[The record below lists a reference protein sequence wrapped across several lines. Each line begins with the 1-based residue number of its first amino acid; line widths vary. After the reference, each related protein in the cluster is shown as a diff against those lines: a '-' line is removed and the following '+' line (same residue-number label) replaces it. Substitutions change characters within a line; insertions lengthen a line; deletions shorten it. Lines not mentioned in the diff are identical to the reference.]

1 MPLRWA
7 VRLNNVDSTV
17 IEITLDDNDEEQGL
31 GLKTNNGKTTTRRSM
46 VPLSGL
52 PGHTGLYDATHR
64 QPARV
69 GKKPVADDIGVAD
82 FY

>member
-1 MPLRWA
+1 LG
-7 VRLNNVDSTV
+7 
-17 IEITLDDNDEEQGL
+17 LDIDKLYYAAKMGRQIDNNDEEQGL

-52 PGHTGLYDATHR
+52 LGHTGLYDATHR

-82 FY
+82 FC